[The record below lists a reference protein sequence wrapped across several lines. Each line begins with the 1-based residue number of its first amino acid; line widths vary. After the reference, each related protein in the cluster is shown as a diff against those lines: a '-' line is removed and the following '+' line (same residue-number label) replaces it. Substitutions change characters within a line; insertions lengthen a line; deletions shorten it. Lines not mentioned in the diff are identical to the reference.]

1 MHSNSVSKHLSDK
14 SQDKKVSK
22 TRHKNLE
29 NNELS
34 IQINVAFLM
43 CQLKKNQRDL
53 LCAILEQFLDRE
65 NKRQQNNE
73 THALTKTPTN
83 AAHVQKY

>member
-1 MHSNSVSKHLSDK
+1 ML
-14 SQDKKVSK
+14 
-22 TRHKNLE
+22 
-29 NNELS
+29 
-34 IQINVAFLM
+34 
-43 CQLKKNQRDL
+43 QLKKNQRNL
-53 LCAILEQFLDRE
+53 LCAILEQVLDRE